1 MAFGG
6 DHIGIMQIPVA
17 KAQSIDNAGVTDVNY
32 ILALIGHLEMSGSGA
47 SWGMDRRT
55 AARCSYVVD
64 RDPLTGDD
72 GGGGGTSG
80 VVALAGLLTWK
91 TLLSP

>member
-1 MAFGG
+1 MIIREIA
-6 DHIGIMQIPVA
+6 IVI
-17 KAQSIDNAGVTDVNY
+17 Y
-32 ILALIGHLEMSGSGA
+32 ILALIGLFEMNGWVA
-47 SWGMDRRT
+47 SCGMERRT

-72 GGGGGTSG
+72 GGVGGTSG
-80 VVALAGLLTWK
+80 VVALAGPLTWK